1 MNTNLLQATEFITI
15 KKMVI
20 DRCIS
25 DYTKEL
31 VEDREPASDYA
42 TVQKRLTETNE
53 AMLILASGQHVPFM
67 GLSQI
72 KHLTLK
78 IEKGIVLEASE
89 LTEYGDFLR
98 SFRLI
103 AKFFEKNRY
112 QTPILYSYTKNLT
125 DFGQIIEAIQNSIS
139 GNLVKSEASRELRKI
154 RGRITKLEADIEKN
168 CAKLLKKATANGWV
182 QDRLFVKKDER
193 YTLPIKTT
201 FQSKIKGEIIERSNR
216 GTTVFIEPEG
226 IRKLNDQLILAKSE
240 EISVIYQILASLT
253 GSIAE
258 EAVAISYCTEI
269 IVELDA
275 IFARGKYSQSIGG
288 KMIEVNEDE
297 RLIFDQV
304 QHPLLKEPV
313 PLNLSLGQDNHGLII
328 TGPNAGGKTVVLK
341 TIALV
346 CLMTSFGLC
355 VKHGGNSSIGV
366 FKKIFIDIGDQ
377 QSLENSLSTFSGH
390 MKNISE
396 ILRATSRKTLILLD
410 EIGSGT
416 EPNEG
421 AALGIAAMESMY
433 QKGGT
438 IVATTHY
445 GEIKDFALQHE
456 DFQTAAMAFD
466 SATLTPKYQ
475 LLLNQVGDSNAF
487 WIAQKMAVEEK
498 VLQQAKHYLQNKQ
511 YTTKKIPRKT
521 RSRVE
526 KVSEPVVMF
535 QKGDRVWSSELSKN
549 AIFYEYVNEAQ
560 AKVFVEKQ
568 AFTCTV
574 KRLTLEMSALE
585 LYPQDYDLEQLF
597 VDHQER
603 KFTRDIDRGSKKAQK
618 KLRKAAEARQN
629 H

>member
-1 MNTNLLQATEFITI
+1 
-15 KKMVI
+15 MVI

-125 DFGQIIEAIQNSIS
+125 DFDQIIEAIQNSIS

-258 EAVAISYCTEI
+258 ESSAISYCTEI

-297 RLIFDQV
+297 RLIFDKV

-396 ILRATSRKTLILLD
+396 ILRTTTRKTLILLD

-466 SATLTPKYQ
+466 SSTLTPKYQ

-498 VLQQAKHYLQNKQ
+498 VLQQAKHYLENKQ

-526 KVSEPVVMF
+526 KTSEPVVVF
-535 QKGDRVWSSELSKN
+535 QKGDRVWSSELSKS
-549 AIFYEYVNEAQ
+549 AIFYEYDNESQ
-560 AKVFVEKQ
+560 AKVFIEKQ
-568 AFTCTV
+568 SFTCTV

-603 KFTRDIDRGSKKAQK
+603 KFTRDIYRGSKKAQK

>member
-125 DFGQIIEAIQNSIS
+125 DFDQIIEAIQNSIS

-258 EAVAISYCTEI
+258 ESSAISYCTEI

-297 RLIFDQV
+297 RLIFDKV

-396 ILRATSRKTLILLD
+396 ILRTTTRKTLILLD

-466 SATLTPKYQ
+466 SSTLTPKYQ